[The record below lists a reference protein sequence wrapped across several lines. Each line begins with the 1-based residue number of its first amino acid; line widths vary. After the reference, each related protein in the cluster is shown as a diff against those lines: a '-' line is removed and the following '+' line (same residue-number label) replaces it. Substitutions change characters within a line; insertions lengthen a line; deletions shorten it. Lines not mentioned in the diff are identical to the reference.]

1 MASFQVTAPDGRKFR
16 VSAPEGSTQEQV
28 LAFAR
33 QSWDRR
39 QQEVQQRKAAGD
51 SDMQRMADPT
61 SGMGFLDKFNSGMG
75 KAFTDIGRGAS
86 QMVGMGP
93 SAEETQETRRLDAPL
108 MKTGAGMAGNISG
121 NIAALAPLALVPGA
135 NTVAGAGALGS
146 LAGAVQ
152 PTETGGQRLMNMGVG
167 GVLGAGVQGVAQYP
181 NQVYEGAKGL
191 LKKPFE
197 TAHAS
202 VEPLYEGGRKNI
214 LSRALSEATGPN
226 RQQVTRNLR
235 NAQELVPGSFPTAGE
250 AGGSAGLAAM
260 QRSAAAVD
268 PESYATRAL
277 QQNEARVASLQD
289 LAGTQ
294 GKRGAIEANRD
305 AVASQLYKKARQQGV
320 DQQMAQA
327 MKPQVKNLMQRAPA
341 GVVEKAKELARLNGE
356 VMDKGGSLNG
366 MHWMKLAI
374 DDLLS
379 SSKQT
384 GIGKQT
390 ERGLVQYKDDLLSVI
405 DELSPAYASARSTYH
420 TMSKPINQMDIA
432 QEIAD
437 KSINKLTGQLQPQS
451 YARALSDD
459 TAARATGF
467 NKATLE
473 NTMEP
478 SQLAGLDALKRD
490 LARSVSARDLGRG
503 PGSDTTQKL
512 AMTNLL
518 QRSGL
523 PMGVLH
529 TPGVSRVANWL
540 YQNSDDQ
547 MRQTLAQTLLNP
559 KETAAMMDRVKPYVP
574 MGAPKQITKDRAAL
588 LGRAL
593 VLPAIPQANE

>member
-1 MASFQVTAPDGRKFR
+1 MTKEQALALAS
-16 VSAPEGSTQEQV
+16 
-28 LAFAR
+28 AR
-33 QSWDRR
+33 LRMQQKPPVDRN
-39 QQEVQQRKAAGD
+39 AINA
-51 SDMQRMADPT
+51 DMQRMADPT
-61 SGMGFLDKFNSGMG
+61 SGQSFMQNYNAAQGGVVQNVIDAG
-75 KAFTDIGRGAS
+75 KQLFGG
-86 QMVGMGP
+86 GP
-93 SAEETQETRRLDAPL
+93 SKEEVRERRRLDAPL
-108 MKTGAGMAGNISG
+108 LNTAGGKAGNIAG
-121 NIAALAPLALVPGA
+121 NILGFAPLAVVPGA
-135 NTVAGAGALGS
+135 NTVAGAGTLGAISGAL
-146 LAGAVQ
+146 Q
-152 PTETGGQRLMNMGVG
+152 PTESAGERLTNMGVG
-167 GVLGAGVQGVAQYP
+167 SALGAGVQGVARYP
-181 NQVYEGAKGL
+181 NQVYEGVKGL
-191 LKKPFE
+191 VKKPFQ
-197 TAHAS
+197 TAHAA
-202 VEPLYEGGRKNI
+202 VEPLYEGGRQNI

-226 RQQVTRNLR
+226 RQQVAGNLR
-235 NAQELVPGSFPTAGE
+235 NAQELVPGSQPTAAEVGNS
-250 AGGSAGLAAM
+250 GGLAAM

-268 PESYATRAL
+268 PESYATRAA
-277 QQNEARVASLQD
+277 QQNEARVKALQD

-305 AVASQLYKKARQQGV
+305 SVAGQLYKKARKEGV

-327 MKPQVKNLMQRAPA
+327 MKPQVKNLMERAPN

-356 VMDKGGSLNG
+356 SMDGGGSLNG
-366 MHWMKLAI
+366 MHWMKLAV

-390 ERGLVQYKDDLLSVI
+390 ERGLAQYKDDLLSVI

-432 QEIAD
+432 QEISD
-437 KSINKLTGQLQPQS
+437 KSINKLTGQIQPQA

-473 NTMEP
+473 NTLEP
-478 SQLAGLDALKRD
+478 GQLAGLDSLKRD

-512 AMTNLL
+512 SMTNLL

-529 TPGVSRVANWL
+529 MPGAPRVANWL
-540 YQNSDDQ
+540 YQNADQQ
-547 MRQTLAQTLLNP
+547 MREQLAKTLLNP
-559 KETAAMMDRVKPYVP
+559 KETAALLERVKPYVP

-593 VLPAIPQANE
+593 ALPAAVQQ